1 MYNSTMSP
9 KTRPRV
15 RKAKR
20 FERDADATPVMRLT
34 PRDLD
39 IIRHVARHRF
49 LNSRQIMELVGKSP
63 RVVRRLELL
72 FRCGYLDRPRA
83 QLVYYGKAGSE
94 PLVYALARK
103 GAQILAETEHDSS
116 EAYRWTL
123 KNKRV
128 GQLHVQHT
136 IEAADILVKLATATK
151 ATNHIRLVTQDELL
165 AEAPQSTKELAQPFK
180 ISADVEWGKRH
191 HHLSVIPDEVFALEF
206 NDGDTIERSYFFLEL
221 DRETMP
227 VMRKAKSLDKHD
239 RQTSI
244 LSKLLTYHRA
254 WRAKVHTDRFGWE
267 NFRVLTVT
275 TSEKRIE
282 SMIEA
287 VDAITDGRGSGL
299 FLFATQKKVAT
310 SNLFEIGWSTGNR
323 KTAYLSD

>member
-1 MYNSTMSP
+1 MYNSQMSP
-9 KTRPRV
+9 KTRRSR

-20 FERDADATPVMRLT
+20 FERDADATPIMRLT

-49 LNSRQIMELVGKSP
+49 LNSRQIKELVGKSP
-63 RVVRRLELL
+63 RIVRRLELL

-83 QLVYYGKAGSE
+83 QLIYYSKAGSE

-103 GAQILAETEHDSS
+103 GAQILAETDRDSS

-128 GQLHVQHT
+128 GQVHVQHT
-136 IEAADILVKLATATK
+136 IEAADILVKLASATK
-151 ATNHIRLVTQDELL
+151 ATKHMRLVTQDELL
-165 AEAPQSTKELAQPFK
+165 AEAPQSTGELTQPFK

-191 HHLSVIPDEVFALEF
+191 HRLSVIPDEVFALEF
-206 NDGDTIERSYFFLEL
+206 TDGGDVERSYFFLEL

-227 VMRKAKSLDKHD
+227 VMRKANSLDKHD

-254 WRAKVHTDRFGWE
+254 WRARTHTERFGWE

-275 TSEKRIE
+275 TSEKRLD
-282 SMIEA
+282 SMLEA
-287 VDAITDGRGSGL
+287 VDAVTGGRGSSL
-299 FLFATQKKVAT
+299 FLFATGDSASRCSIT
-310 SNLFEIGWSTGNR
+310 EIDWTTGKGER
-323 KTAYLSD
+323 ARLTD